1 MGNHIATAEQWATVG
16 GWPTAEC
23 RCLLE
28 LRARVEA
35 LEAHA
40 QQQQPAPRPTGL
52 VEQVRQ
58 AIEAA
63 SIEQEP
69 RAAIRAVAAWLRS
82 QTDPSHHAWAWAMKL
97 EQEAAK

>member
-1 MGNHIATAEQWATVG
+1 MSNHKADPRDWEEIQLAASHNGTIAN
-16 GWPTAEC
+16 
-23 RCLLE
+23 CLLE
-28 LRARVEA
+28 LRHRVEA

-69 RAAIRAVAAWLRS
+69 RAAIRAVADWMRRNEWYGVADRI
-82 QTDPSHHAWAWAMKL
+82 
-97 EQEAAK
+97 EEALAQ